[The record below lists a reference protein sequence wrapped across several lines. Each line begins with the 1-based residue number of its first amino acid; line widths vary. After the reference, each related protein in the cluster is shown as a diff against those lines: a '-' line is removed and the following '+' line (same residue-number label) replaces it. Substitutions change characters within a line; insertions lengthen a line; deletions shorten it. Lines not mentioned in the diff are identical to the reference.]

1 MLNGRHLP
9 GRARNDLAGRAVLLV
24 EDDFCQARD
33 TQQALQHAGAK
44 VIGPFA
50 DTESALRSLASREP
64 SLAILD
70 IRLVDGMRFNLAA
83 ALKDKGIPFMFLTA
97 VDPKE
102 IPEEHAAAPVMQK
115 PVDFRSMLTLAAH
128 LSG

>member
-1 MLNGRHLP
+1 MMNGRILP
-9 GRARNDLAGRAVLLV
+9 GRSRTDLLGRAVLLV

-50 DTESALRSLASREP
+50 DAESALRSLATRAP

-70 IRLVDGMRFNLAA
+70 IRLGDGVRFSVAA

-97 VDPKE
+97 VDPKD
-102 IPEEHAAAPVMQK
+102 IPEEHATAPVMQK
-115 PVDFRSMLTLAAH
+115 PVDIRSMLTLAAR